1 MTEQYHFE
9 TSNIEFGNI
18 PRRVRAVSAKLRA
31 HAQSEAR
38 KEREI
43 EVKRQTVIQLRTMIA
58 GLEREIANLDLS
70 IRSELELSRVR
81 EPSHFAYPIL
91 ARTMQGRRENLQA
104 TVAALSDRLALTELI
119 HDHQV

>member
-18 PRRVRAVSAKLRA
+18 PRRVRAVSAKR

-43 EVKRQTVIQLRTMIA
+43 EVKRKTVIQLRTMIA

-91 ARTMQGRRENLQA
+91 ARTMQARRENLQA